1 MIQTLLTLTKLGS
14 NLMIDAWSMEM
25 TECLLTFSNVHEA
38 MDYANSRG
46 LSTTRED
53 GNGHDVTLPL
63 TQSGEHVF
71 TVIDGYFIPNNFIE

>member
-1 MIQTLLTLTKLGS
+1 LIS
-14 NLMIDAWSMEM
+14 APMEM

-38 MDYANSRG
+38 MDYANSHG

-63 TQSGEHVF
+63 TQSGQHVF
-71 TVIDGYFIPNNFIE
+71 TVINGHFIPNNFID